1 MDQDNLSGKQHDT
14 INNKTRR
21 DFLADSARLASVA
34 MIAGALPLL
43 ANDLTTKTQSKGA
56 KMEFVT
62 LNNGVKMP
70 ILGLG
75 TYGLNGKSG
84 QEAISQA
91 IQVGYRLIDT
101 AQMYGNE
108 REVGNAVANAL
119 AGTKRE
125 EFFITT
131 KLSSNMS
138 YDETLRAFESSMK
151 KLRLDR
157 LDLLL
162 IHDTYRN
169 AKQMYKA
176 MEKLY
181 KEGAIRALGISNFKQ
196 KDFVDFIKDCEIVP
210 AINQCQTHIFH
221 QQKPLRE
228 VMKKHGTLLQ
238 SWSPFVAGKNDFFH
252 NATLQKIAQ
261 KHNKSVAQVALR
273 FLIEQGI
280 VVIPKTSKRERMQ
293 ENIAVFD
300 FALDEGDRAILRAMD
315 TNTSQFGWDS

>member
-1 MDQDNLSGKQHDT
+1 MQNLDNEK
-14 INNKTRR
+14 RR
-21 DFLADSARLASVA
+21 EFIADCTKFASLAIMAS
-34 MIAGALPLL
+34 MAGISPLL
-43 ANDLTTKTQSKGA
+43 AKDSKTAKAQSKGV
-56 KMEFVT
+56 KMEFLT
-62 LNNGVKMP
+62 LNNGIKMP

-75 TYGLNGKSG
+75 TYGLSGKSG

-91 IQVGYRLIDT
+91 LQVGYRLIDT

-119 AGTKRE
+119 SESKRE

-138 YDETLRAFESSMK
+138 YDETLRAFEASMK

-176 MEKLY
+176 MERLY

-196 KDFVDFIKDCEIVP
+196 KDLADFIKDCEVIP

-221 QQKPLRE
+221 QQKFLRE
-228 VMKKHGTLLQ
+228 VMKKQGILLQ

-252 NATLQKIAQ
+252 NATLLQIAK
-261 KHNKSVAQVALR
+261 KHNKTVAQVALR

-300 FALDEGDRAILRAMD
+300 FALDEGDRATLNAMD